1 MQTTTLNF
9 PYPARTTYTAVKSLF
24 RKQNK
29 FSSVECDDHL
39 FVVEA
44 RHGAFLSPF
53 SENVKIKVV
62 ATDTHS
68 CKVTVESSSRSWL
81 NLLNFGANK
90 GNVSDLSDYIS
101 NEVYRL
107 QQQGDIPM
115 SHVETGR
122 PLRFRTPDIKMK

>member
-1 MQTTTLNF
+1 MDCND
-9 PYPARTTYTAVKSLF
+9 
-24 RKQNK
+24 
-29 FSSVECDDHL
+29 EL

-81 NLLNFGANK
+81 NLLNLGANK

-107 QQQGDIPM
+107 QQPGEIPM
-115 SHVETGR
+115 TDVPAGR
-122 PLRFRTPDIKMK
+122 PLKFKNPDIKMK

>member
-1 MQTTTLNF
+1 MQTITLPF
-9 PYPARTTYTAVKSLF
+9 PYPVRTTYTAVKRIF
-24 RKQNK
+24 QKETQ
-29 FSSVECDDHL
+29 FSSVECNDEL

-62 ATDTHS
+62 ATDTQS

-107 QQQGDIPM
+107 QQPGEIPM
-115 SHVETGR
+115 TDTPAGR
-122 PLRFRTPDIKMK
+122 QLRFKAPDIKMK